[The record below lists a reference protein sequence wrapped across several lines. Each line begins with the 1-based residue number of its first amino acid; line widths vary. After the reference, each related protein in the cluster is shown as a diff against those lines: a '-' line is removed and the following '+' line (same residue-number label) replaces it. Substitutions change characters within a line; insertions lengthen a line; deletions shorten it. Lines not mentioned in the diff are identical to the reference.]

1 MARKV
6 RSKKFLVPNEN
17 GKKLRRST
25 SRRTKR
31 HVLQVKNGGG
41 CCGGNC
47 QKSRKRNI
55 GPRPLKSSRRRR
67 MRRN

>member
-1 MARKV
+1 MARKF
-6 RSKKFLVPNEN
+6 RSKKFLTLNE
-17 GKKLRRST
+17 KKFKRKI

-31 HVLQVKNGGG
+31 HVLKVKNGGG

-47 QKSRKRNI
+47 GKLKKKNI
-55 GPRPLKSSRRRR
+55 GPRPLKSSRRR

>member
-1 MARKV
+1 MPRKV

-17 GKKLRRST
+17 AKKLRRT
-25 SRRTKR
+25 RRTKR

-41 CCGGNC
+41 CCGGKC

-55 GPRPLKSSRRRR
+55 GPRPLGSSRK
-67 MRRN
+67 RRN